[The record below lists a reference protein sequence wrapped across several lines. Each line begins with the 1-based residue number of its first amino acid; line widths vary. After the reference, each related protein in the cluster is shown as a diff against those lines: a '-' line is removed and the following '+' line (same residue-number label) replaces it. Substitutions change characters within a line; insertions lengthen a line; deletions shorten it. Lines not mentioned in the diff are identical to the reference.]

1 MKNDV
6 AAVQRRWWERLR
18 NTRRERIEFVQAS
31 ADFFLRLGVD
41 LPRIEHPN
49 DRCQFAENVGD
60 KPNSQAKELFFGRGA
75 RHRPELSALRRRP
88 ANHYVWSP
96 AAFAPGE
103 AAPLRPRAQSS
114 RGSNNS
120 TFLTPPG
127 KRPWSRSYSCASR
140 SSG

>member
-75 RHRPELSALRRRP
+75 RHNPTSVEPEARYPQYSAT
-88 ANHYVWSP
+88 
-96 AAFAPGE
+96 
-103 AAPLRPRAQSS
+103 PRTGA
-114 RGSNNS
+114 
-120 TFLTPPG
+120 
-127 KRPWSRSYSCASR
+127 
-140 SSG
+140 